1 MKDLTLISKWILFVI
16 FTSNLIFIAFSNL
29 FYPVS
34 AAHKSSNTTISHTKS
49 HNQIEG
55 VKIRR
60 VHTKPPTVHV
70 GGTFNIEGVVINN
83 STHTI
88 IFPNG
93 TCNSPI
99 SLDFEK
105 NVLTENQGIALCT
118 TPTKE
123 VILRPNGQSGW
134 QITNNSG
141 IIYKATSPGVT
152 NATISFSFGLE
163 TPTGRSPV
171 TDNISRVYA
180 FNIINKTIAAAH
192 TSADSHHIRGVKVLQ
207 LHMNPSTIAVG
218 NTFIIR
224 AFVFNNSSSTISFSN
239 GTCSQAL
246 RIDFNKNVLE
256 NRTNLCTETAQKTV
270 SLRPAEDSFV
280 VSDVAYKAIA
290 PGKTNST
297 VVFNYGVQ
305 AADGKSVTAD
315 STSRTYAF
323 NVHQYATGVATFK
336 DRTHIKGIKVHDV
349 HAVRRVYVGST
360 FSLRGTVV
368 NNSTVTISFANGTCA
383 SPLSITFNKNV
394 VVEPYATTA
403 ICKNQRVL
411 LKPGEQSSI
420 LSPSLSGI
428 AYRAKAPGMTNATI
442 IFKYEALTSTS
453 KLPINDSVSRTHSFN
468 IYPTTTTASIP
479 IKTETP

>member
-1 MKDLTLISKWILFVI
+1 M
-16 FTSNLIFIAFSNL
+16 AFSTL

-34 AAHKSSNTTISHTKS
+34 AAEKSKSNGTSGITVTHKSSNTTIGHTRG

-70 GGTFNIEGVVINN
+70 GDKFNIEGVVINN
-83 STHTI
+83 STYTI
-88 IFPNG
+88 TFPNG

-99 SLDFEK
+99 SLDFDK
-105 NVLTENQGIALCT
+105 NVLIENQGIALCT

-123 VILRPNGQSGW
+123 VILRPNEQSAW
-134 QITNNSG
+134 QSTNDSG
-141 IIYKATSPGVT
+141 IVYKATSSGVT
-152 NATISFSFGLE
+152 NATILFNYGVESAKGK
-163 TPTGRSPV
+163 SPV
-171 TDNISRVYA
+171 TDNISRVYT
-180 FNIINKTIAAAH
+180 FNISSRPNMTTH
-192 TSADSHHIRGVKVLQ
+192 DHIRGVKVLQ
-207 LHMNPSTIAVG
+207 LHTNPSTIAVG
-218 NTFIIR
+218 NTFSIG
-224 AFVFNNSSSTISFSN
+224 ALVFNNSSSTISFSN
-239 GTCSQAL
+239 GTCNQAL
-246 RIDFNKNVLE
+246 RVDFNKNVLE

-270 SLRPAEDSFV
+270 SLRPAERSIV

-297 VVFNYGVQ
+297 VVFNYRVQ
-305 AADGKSVTAD
+305 TADGKSVTAD
-315 STSRTYAF
+315 SSSRTYVF
-323 NVHQYATGVATFK
+323 NIHQYTTGVATFNG
-336 DRTHIKGIKVHDV
+336 TTHYHIKGIKIHHV

-394 VVEPYATTA
+394 IVEPYATTA

-420 LSPSLSGI
+420 ISPNLSGI
-428 AYRAKAPGMTNATI
+428 AYRATAPGMTNATI
-442 IFKYEALTSTS
+442 IFKYETLTPTS
-453 KLPINDSVSRTHSFN
+453 KFPINDSVSRTYSFN
-468 IYPTTTTASIP
+468 IYPTNTTASIP
-479 IKTETP
+479 IKTVTP